1 MMRRLMIAVCVVLF
15 GCTLTAA
22 QDSTILQQKDLVD
35 VLNNLRKT
43 KPASKSDQLIQK
55 KLYYAP
61 LPIIGYGPAYGF
73 IVGGGLSISS
83 LLGNA
88 ATTRISSGLM
98 NLNFTTHQQMYL
110 NFRTNIYRPDDEW
123 ILQGDWRFM
132 LYAQPTYGL
141 GISDAPIP
149 KFIFGING
157 IETDEDPREQPMRFN
172 YIRFHEDAYK
182 KISRSLYAGIGIGID
197 YHFNIS
203 DQKLSIDTPAL
214 LLTSHYL
221 YSKLNGFNTERYSTN
236 GVTLNVLYDSRDNAI
251 NPYKGSYAQLSFH
264 ANPTWLGSSKAST
277 SVFIDYRSYLRLIAS
292 KPENILAFW
301 AWGQFL
307 TSGKMPY
314 LALPSLGWDMYSR
327 SGRGYVQGRIRG
339 ENIFYAEAEYRF
351 PLTANGFWGGVLF
364 ANGTTASNSYT
375 GQHLFSALAPGYGA
389 GIRLK
394 MSKKTRTNIGMDLG
408 FGRFNS
414 GGIYF
419 NLQEAF

>member
-1 MMRRLMIAVCVVLF
+1 MLRRFMIALCVMLF
-15 GCTLTAA
+15 WCTLSVA
-22 QDSTILQQKDLVD
+22 QDSVIHVQKDLVD

-43 KPASKSDQLIQK
+43 KPAQKTDQLILK
-55 KLYYAP
+55 KLYFSP

-73 IVGGGLSISS
+73 VIGGGLSISS

-98 NLNFTTHQQMYL
+98 NINFTTHQQMYL
-110 NFRTNIYRPDDEW
+110 NFRTNIYSPDDEW

-141 GISDAPIP
+141 GISNDPIK

-157 IETDEDPREQPMRFN
+157 IETAEDPIEQPMRFN
-172 YIRFHEDAYK
+172 YIRFHEDVYK
-182 KISRSLYAGIGIGID
+182 KLSHNLYAGIGIGID
-197 YHFNIS
+197 YHYNIT
-203 DQKLSIDTPAL
+203 DQKLRIDTSGL
-214 LLTSHYL
+214 LLTSHYV
-221 YSKLNGFNTERYSTN
+221 YSKINGFNTEHYSTN

-251 NPYKGSYAQLSFH
+251 NTYKGNYAQLSFR
-264 ANPTWLGSSKAST
+264 ANPTWMGSSKAST
-277 SVFIDYRSYLRLIAS
+277 SLFVDYRYYLRPVQS

-314 LALPSLGWDMYSR
+314 LALPSIGWDMYNR

-339 ENIFYAEAEYRF
+339 ENMLYTEAEYRF
-351 PLTANGFWGGVLF
+351 PLTTNGFWGGVLF
-364 ANGTTASNSYT
+364 ANATTASNAYT
-375 GQHLFSALAPGYGA
+375 GQHLLGAFAPGYGA
-389 GIRLK
+389 GLRLK